1 MWNAVL
7 SEKADLWGSNICA
20 PIWVKTFCLT
30 HKTPAACEWNL
41 QTLHLRA
48 ENIFPPQSRLFPPP
62 PFLSYRCTSSSHFT
76 TVFLLR
82 TSPLPQLS
90 SFISV
95 ICPLPVYS
103 SSTLTL
109 HDSLLPASGPSL
121 LTVTGNFASLP
132 FCGGDKGD
140 RCPLA
145 GYVTGCHMRRTLWD
159 GPALS
164 AVTTQITSTASHL
177 ISTSN
182 SISGN

>member
-1 MWNAVL
+1 MNETCRLCTYTLKTYSLHSLASSRPPFSFL
-7 SEKADLWGSNICA
+7 SVYVFISFYHCY
-20 PIWVKTFCLT
+20 
-30 HKTPAACEWNL
+30 
-41 QTLHLRA
+41 
-48 ENIFPPQSRLFPPP
+48 PPP
-62 PFLSYRCTSSSHFT
+62 NISPSSAFLFHLSHLSPPP
-76 TVFLLR
+76 LLLFHPHPPR
-82 TSPLPQLS
+82 LP
-90 SFISV
+90 
-95 ICPLPVYS
+95 P
-103 SSTLTL
+103 
-109 HDSLLPASGPSL
+109 PASGPSL